1 MNTKESIAKDKRRHR
16 KMVLDGRR
24 INCGSR
30 LNTIIQSTNSSTS
43 TMGQQHQTSRPLL
56 SINGTGE
63 TSIVSPTNTLK
74 DCLME
79 NQINQRLFLNRRL
92 NIISPQTTNPQQQL
106 LSPGVNVTSTYR
118 LTPLSNI
125 TNHHF
130 TSSSNILRPGCSSS
144 STMLFGQ
151 SSSTHRASRRSF
163 NVDHPIPMP
172 NLDQFDTLNGEN
184 ESINPCKSISSDYLD
199 HGDQNVMCGVCK
211 ALLWDLETNKGK
223 TNNGVT
229 SYSLCCSTGDVQL
242 PDIKPPPMSYM
253 NLFLGHD
260 STSKY
265 FLQNIRRYNSMFS
278 FTSLGGKI
286 DNSIN
291 RGNAPYTF
299 RLGGENYHSLGS
311 LLPMPDAK
319 PRFSQ
324 LYIYDTENEI
334 SNRRDIFR
342 ETDSTDKLLD
352 NQIICFL
359 KDMLDSHNPLVKSYR
374 IARDCF
380 QQNPNLDLK
389 LRIIGTRK
397 GDARTYNLPTTFEVA
412 ALIVGDIG
420 DAVDKRDIIVTTQS
434 GSLKRISELHPS
446 YVPLQWFGYP
456 NFFITITC
464 NPNWPEIKRFLRNKN
479 RKSED
484 RPDILCPVFKMKLD
498 SLMKDLKDKALLG
511 KLQAGVYTI
520 EFQKRGLP
528 HAHICLFLHSEHK
541 IHNPEC
547 IDNFISAEIPDK
559 NEDPELYSLV
569 SDHMM
574 HGPCGVTHPQCTC
587 MVDNECS
594 KNFPKKLQNETSI
607 DSNGFPVYRRRDL
620 GNVVV
625 KSGVNLDNRHVVPY
639 NKKLLKKYQAHINVE
654 WCNQEGSIKYL
665 FKYINKGPDRATISL
680 VQNNAANQDENVDE
694 VKAFYDCRFL
704 SACEAAWRIFAFDVH
719 YRFPSV
725 TRLPFH
731 LPGQQTVVFA
741 DDDDVEGV
749 LNKPTVGSSR
759 FTGWMECNQKYDL
772 AQTLTYAEFPT
783 KFVWKQDARV
793 WELRKRGFS
802 IGRIHHVPPAF
813 NEAYFLGI
821 LLNTVKGPKCFEDIR
836 KVDGEVCAMYRDA
849 FYKRGLLDDDNEY
862 IEAIEEASH
871 TASGYYLRSLFA
883 TMLITYSLSRPDD
896 VWEKNLVLSEAQ
908 LKNLALLEIQ
918 NFLLRNNC
926 SLRCFPTMPFPDDD
940 SISASTNHFMN
951 EELAYDTHHMTGEFE
966 RLYSSLTDEQCS
978 VFNEIMEA
986 VDAKNGGVFF
996 VYGYGGTGKTF
1007 LWKTLSASIRS
1018 KSKIVLSV
1026 ASSGITSLLL
1036 EGGRTAHSRFLIPI
1050 NLTEDSTCS
1059 ITKNPD
1065 VCNLIK

>member
-30 LNTIIQSTNSSTS
+30 LNTIFQSTNSSTS

-144 STMLFGQ
+144 STMFFGQ
-151 SSSTHRASRRSF
+151 SSSTHRASRRSV

-184 ESINPCKSISSDYLD
+184 ESINPCKSISSGRLFRSWS
-199 HGDQNVMCGVCK
+199 QNVMCGVCK

-380 QQNPNLDLK
+380 QQNPNFDLK

-397 GDARTYNLPTTFEVA
+397 GDARTYNLPTTSEVA

-446 YVPLQWFGYP
+446 YVPLQ
-456 NFFITITC
+456 
-464 NPNWPEIKRFLRNKN
+464 
-479 RKSED
+479 
-484 RPDILCPVFKMKLD
+484 
-498 SLMKDLKDKALLG
+498 
-511 KLQAGVYTI
+511 
-520 EFQKRGLP
+520 
-528 HAHICLFLHSEHK
+528 
-541 IHNPEC
+541 
-547 IDNFISAEIPDK
+547 
-559 NEDPELYSLV
+559 
-569 SDHMM
+569 
-574 HGPCGVTHPQCTC
+574 
-587 MVDNECS
+587 
-594 KNFPKKLQNETSI
+594 
-607 DSNGFPVYRRRDL
+607 
-620 GNVVV
+620 
-625 KSGVNLDNRHVVPY
+625 
-639 NKKLLKKYQAHINVE
+639 
-654 WCNQEGSIKYL
+654 
-665 FKYINKGPDRATISL
+665 
-680 VQNNAANQDENVDE
+680 
-694 VKAFYDCRFL
+694 FL

-719 YRFPSV
+719 YRFSSV

-741 DDDDVEGV
+741 DDDDVEDV

-772 AQTLTYAEFPT
+772 AQTLTYTEFPT
-783 KFVWKQDARV
+783 KFVWKQDSRV

-813 NEAYFLGI
+813 NEAYFLRI
-821 LLNTVKGPKCFEDIR
+821 LLNKVKGPKCFEDIR
-836 KVDGEVCAMYRDA
+836 KVDGEVCATYRDA
-849 FYKRGLLDDDNEY
+849 CYKRGLLDDDNEY

-883 TMLITYSLSRPDD
+883 TIIILIIIITYSLSRPDD
-896 VWEKNLVLSEAQ
+896 VWENSWRFLIDGILYKQQIEQKNKDLVLSEAQ

-918 NFLLRNNC
+918 NILLRNNC

-940 SISASTNHFMN
+940 SISASTNRFMN

-1007 LWKTLSASIRS
+1007 LWKTLSASKRS
-1018 KSKIVLSV
+1018 KSKIVFKC
-1026 ASSGITSLLL
+1026 GFK
-1036 EGGRTAHSRFLIPI
+1036 RY
-1050 NLTEDSTCS
+1050 S
-1059 ITKNPD
+1059 IFVT
-1065 VCNLIK
+1065 